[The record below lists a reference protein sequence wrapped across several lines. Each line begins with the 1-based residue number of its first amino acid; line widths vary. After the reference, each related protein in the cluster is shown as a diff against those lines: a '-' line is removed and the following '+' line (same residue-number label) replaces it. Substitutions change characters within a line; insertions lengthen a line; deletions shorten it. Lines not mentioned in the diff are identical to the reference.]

1 MNGGYIILNR
11 YLTEDIL
18 KNINTPGDYV
28 FNGVFDILEN
38 AIKTGKNIMMVSDN
52 ASYFCD
58 TVKAEVKLDTAVT
71 LISIVFGTTQ
81 IASSGSDKNKYT
93 VNNLIG
99 G

>member
-11 YLTEDIL
+11 YLSEDIL

-38 AIKTGKNIMMVSDN
+38 AIKTGKNIIIVSDN
-52 ASYFCD
+52 ASFFCD
-58 TVKAEVKLDTAVT
+58 IVKVKITVDTALT
-71 LISIVFGTTQ
+71 MISITVGTAQ
-81 IASSGSDKNKYT
+81 IATSDSEKNKYT
-93 VNNLIG
+93 VSDLIG